1 LNGHFYAS
9 LSSSAFRRDEKDGWI
24 FLTKNKR
31 GFTKYLMP
39 ADTSEKSR
47 HSVKNRYEK
56 NFKKALFV

>member
-9 LSSSAFRRDEKDGWI
+9 FSSSAFRRDEKDGRI

-31 GFTKYLMP
+31 GFTKYLTLANTP
-39 ADTSEKSR
+39 EKTP
-47 HSVKNRYEK
+47 HSVKNRHEK